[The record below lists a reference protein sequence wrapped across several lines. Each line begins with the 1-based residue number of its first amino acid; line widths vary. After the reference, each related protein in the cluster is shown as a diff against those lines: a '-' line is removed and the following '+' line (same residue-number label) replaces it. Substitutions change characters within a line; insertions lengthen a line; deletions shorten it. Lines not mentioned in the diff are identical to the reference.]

1 MKKYLLI
8 LTAAVALSAAAH
20 AQSPFT
26 VNGSGTGTLSTA
38 VVPASDLQK
47 VQVQYINATSDQAAS
62 ALSFESP
69 VAESTITASGTA
81 GSTAISCPLPGT
93 SGSGTE
99 IVILGVGERAII
111 TGTAALD
118 SSGNPTIT
126 LASPTINPVNV
137 GDKVYQ
143 MNVNGTI
150 GVGASTLSLAA
161 PTIFASP
168 YGPALVELTGT
179 AKCHINI
186 VAGVK

>member
-1 MKKYLLI
+1 MKKLI
-8 LTAAVALSAAAH
+8 SIFAVAVAISAIAH

-26 VNGSGTGTLSTA
+26 VNGSGTTTLSTA
-38 VVPASDLQK
+38 VVTASDLQK
-47 VQVQYINATSDQAAS
+47 VQVQYINATSDQPTS

-69 VAESTITASGTA
+69 VAEAVITASGSA
-81 GSTAISCPLPGT
+81 GSTIISCPMPGT

-99 IVILGVGERAII
+99 IVIQGVGERALI
-111 TGTAALD
+111 TGTGAPDA
-118 SSGNPTIT
+118 SGNPTIT
-126 LASPTINPVNV
+126 LANPIINPVNV

-150 GVGASTLSLAA
+150 GVGAATLSLSA

-168 YGPALVELTGT
+168 YGPALIELTGS

>member
-1 MKKYLLI
+1 MKKFLSI

-20 AQSPFT
+20 AQTPFT

-38 VVPASDLQK
+38 IVPAGDLQK
-47 VQVQYINATSDQAAS
+47 VQVQYINATSDQATS

-69 VAESTITASGTA
+69 VAEATITASGTA
-81 GSTAISCPLPGT
+81 GSTIISCLLPGT

-99 IVILGVGERAII
+99 IVILGAGERAII
-111 TGTAALD
+111 TGTGALD
-118 SSGNPTIT
+118 SNGNPTIT
-126 LASPTINPVNV
+126 LANPTINPVNV

-150 GVGASTLSLAA
+150 GVGAATLSLAA

-168 YGPALVELTGT
+168 YGPALIELTGT
-179 AKCHINI
+179 ARCHINI